1 MHWGKRVPL
10 FVIVKPPLL
19 IVSPHFPPLRGGLA
33 DHTDRLAAELS
44 GQCEVSVLTSTG
56 AETRQVFSVHGRV
69 NDWQNATELM
79 AAIQQVSPD
88 GVVLWQY
95 VPHMYGRGGVNLA
108 LPKVMAALSQQRRR
122 QFVIAHEIAAPLAFW
137 PQRLWYALA
146 HRWQWR
152 HILRHAEA
160 LGISTE
166 AWLDEWSRRAPQ
178 FRDKF
183 CLLPSPSS
191 IPIVPVAGDH
201 AAQWRRAQGLPA
213 NACILAYFGTIS
225 GAKQFDWVLSAWRQA
240 QTSDIPVALVVIGD
254 VPATKVPTELKT
266 LFKPLGYLPPAE
278 VSSALQAV
286 DVLALPFIDGV
297 SERRTSFMAGL
308 SHGCAIVTTL
318 GSNTG
323 TSLRRATYFLSA
335 PAIKPFEFTR
345 HVAELIS
352 DPSRCRDLGQRS
364 CAAYLMSYDW
374 PVVVQMVNDKW
385 LKTS

>member
-1 MHWGKRVPL
+1 M
-10 FVIVKPPLL
+10 KPPLL

-33 DHTDRLAAELS
+33 DHTDRLAVELS
-44 GQCEVSVLTSTG
+44 AQCEVSVLTSTG
-56 AETRQVFSVHGRV
+56 AEARNPFTVHSRI
-69 NDWQNATELM
+69 NDWQNATELL
-79 AAIQQVSPD
+79 AAIQKVSPD
-88 GVVLWQY
+88 GAVLWQY

-108 LPKVMAALSQQRRR
+108 LPKVMAALSRQRRR

-160 LGISTE
+160 IGISTE
-166 AWLDEWSRRAPQ
+166 AWLEDWSRRATQ
-178 FRDKF
+178 FRDKL

-191 IPIVPVAGDH
+191 IPVVPVTADH

-213 NACILAYFGTIS
+213 NARILAYFGTIS

-240 QTSDIPVALVVIGD
+240 QMSDVPVALVVIGD
-254 VPATKVPTELKT
+254 VPTEVPTELKT
-266 LFKPLGYLPPAE
+266 LFKTLGYLPSAD

-323 TSLRRATYFLSA
+323 ASLRRATYFLSA
-335 PAIKPFEFTR
+335 PAAEPFQFTR
-345 HVAELIS
+345 HVASLLS
-352 DPSRCRDLGQRS
+352 DAARCRELGQRS
-364 CAAYLMSYDW
+364 CAAYSMSYDW
-374 PVVVQMVNDKW
+374 PIVVRTLTDKW
-385 LKTS
+385 LKSS